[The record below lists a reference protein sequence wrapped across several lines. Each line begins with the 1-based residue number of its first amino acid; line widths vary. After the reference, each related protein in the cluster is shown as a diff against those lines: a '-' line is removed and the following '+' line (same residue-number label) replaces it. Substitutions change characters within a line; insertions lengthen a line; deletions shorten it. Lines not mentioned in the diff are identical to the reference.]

1 MSFFD
6 DGEEETAV
14 RTSSRGAGATRP
26 RPRPRRPEH
35 SGPGLDQ
42 HTLMVRR
49 RIAAGVAVVLL
60 IIIVLVINGCLKSQK
75 TQSLKDYNRHV
86 AQIAS
91 ESDSQ
96 VSKPLFS
103 ALAGAGSKS
112 ALDVEVQIDQLR
124 LAAQTVASNAKK
136 LSVPGEMVGAQ
147 RALLIA
153 LDFRVEGMTKVAAL
167 VPTAI
172 GGKNKQASTLL
183 AGDMEIFLA
192 SDVLFSQRVGPLI
205 AQTLSSNGIKGL
217 PQPSSHFLPNI
228 GWLEPNTAFARI
240 TGQGASSQSSQTVT
254 GNHGSQLK
262 GVSVGTNTLAPEPTL
277 NHITGG
283 SNPTFTVQVENSGEF
298 PETNVKVDITVTAGG
313 KQYKAS
319 HVIEKTEAGKTV
331 NVEIPVTGIPLG
343 VAGKVQ
349 VSIEGVPGENDLEN
363 NKGTFLA
370 IFGA

>member
-1 MSFFD
+1 
-6 DGEEETAV
+6 
-14 RTSSRGAGATRP
+14 
-26 RPRPRRPEH
+26 
-35 SGPGLDQ
+35 
-42 HTLMVRR
+42 MVRR

-86 AQIAS
+86 GQIAS

-96 VSKPLFS
+96 VSKPLFT
-103 ALAGAGSKS
+103 ALSGAGSKS

-124 LAAQTVASNAKK
+124 ISRTDGRVATRRK
-136 LSVPGEMVGAQ
+136 LSRAGRNGRRAARPAAGAELPRRRDDEGR
-147 RALLIA
+147 RAACPRRSAARTSRRARLI
-153 LDFRVEGMTKVAAL
+153 
-167 VPTAI
+167 
-172 GGKNKQASTLL
+172 

-192 SDVLFSQRVGPLI
+192 SDVIFSQRVVPLI
-205 AQTLSSNGIKGL
+205 EQTLTSNGIKGL
-217 PQPSSHFLPNI
+217 PQPSSRFLPNI
-228 GWLEPNTAFARI
+228 GWLEPNTVFARI
-240 TGQGASSQSSQTVT
+240 TGQAPPRSPRRRSPATT
-254 GNHGSQLK
+254 AAQLK

-319 HVIEKTEAGKTV
+319 HVIEKTEPGKTV

-343 VAGKVQ
+343 VAAKVQ
-349 VSIEGVPGENDLEN
+349 VNIEGVPGENDREN